1 MQGSYPIY
9 RGSEQQPKILVV
21 EDDVDIRQILSVFLK
36 HSGFDVQIASDGQ
49 EAIRAIPQYRPDL
62 IVLDLIMQ
70 PVSGWDVLRWLRAN
84 QRESPAEI
92 ATMTE
97 ADTPSINRGAT
108 ALLHAIPVLILTAL
122 THIDQQVDGFEAGA
136 VEYMTKP
143 TQPGKIVERINV
155 ILSLSAEERTT
166 LRNKR
171 IDEHRAVLER
181 IHAPQPDE
189 FFY

>member
-9 RGSEQQPKILVV
+9 RGSGKQPKILVV

-36 HSGFDVQIASDGQ
+36 HSGFDVHIVLDGQ
-49 EAIRAIPQYRPDL
+49 EAIRVIPDYRPDL
-62 IVLDLIMQ
+62 IVLDLMMQ
-70 PVSGWDVLRWLRAN
+70 PISGWDVLRWLRAS
-84 QRESPAEI
+84 QHDSPTEN

-97 ADTPSINRGAT
+97 ADTDEA
-108 ALLHAIPVLILTAL
+108 ALHTIPVLILTAL
-122 THIDQQVDGFEAGA
+122 THIDQQVNGYEAGA

-166 LRNKR
+166 LRDKR
-171 IDEHRAVLER
+171 IDEQRAVLER

-189 FFY
+189 FFW

>member
-9 RGSEQQPKILVV
+9 RGSGQQPKILVV

-36 HSGFDVQIASDGQ
+36 HSGFDVQIVSDGQ

-70 PVSGWDVLRWLRAN
+70 PVSGWDVLRWLRAI

-97 ADTPSINRGAT
+97 ADTAEAP
-108 ALLHAIPVLILTAL
+108 LHAIPVLILTAL

-155 ILSLSAEERTT
+155 ILSLSAEERTM

-181 IHAPQPDE
+181 IHAPQPDD